1 MADILTRFG
10 RSVVQHGSFSD
21 RIYALKLHPA
31 DMPEVLDDLE
41 ALAEQEGYGKI
52 VAKGRRTHLKAFLDR
67 GYKAEAEVP
76 LLFGAGEDGLFLGKF
91 LDPARGEEQ
100 VPERV
105 KDVLEAAKGKQRGEE
120 ASPGTEGAD
129 APEPGLTVREAEETD
144 ARALAACYGAV
155 FESYPFPIHDPEH
168 LRREMEAGTRFFTV
182 WEEDA
187 LVAAS
192 SMEPGGAPGAVEMTD
207 FATLPSH
214 RGRGLATH
222 LLGRM
227 DGAART
233 AGERVAYTIA
243 RAVSF
248 GMNITFAR
256 RGYAFGGTLVSDTQI
271 GGAIE
276 SMNIWYKVL
285 QPGLESGDRDA

>member
-1 MADILTRFG
+1 
-10 RSVVQHGSFSD
+10 
-21 RIYALKLHPA
+21 
-31 DMPEVLDDLE
+31 
-41 ALAEQEGYGKI
+41 
-52 VAKGRRTHLKAFLDR
+52 
-67 GYKAEAEVP
+67 
-76 LLFGAGEDGLFLGKF
+76 
-91 LDPARGEEQ
+91 
-100 VPERV
+100 
-105 KDVLEAAKGKQRGEE
+105 
-120 ASPGTEGAD
+120 
-129 APEPGLTVREAEETD
+129 
-144 ARALAACYGAV
+144 
-155 FESYPFPIHDPEH
+155 
-168 LRREMEAGTRFFTV
+168 
-182 WEEDA
+182 
-187 LVAAS
+187 
-192 SMEPGGAPGAVEMTD
+192 MTD

-256 RGYAFGGTLVSDTQI
+256 RGYAFGGTLVSNTQI